1 VTDVKSQEDTPPV
14 LEVRELSVDFR
25 TADGATHAVDSVSW
39 DVRRGET
46 LAIVGESGS
55 GKSVSSLAVMG
66 LLESP
71 PAVISGNAR
80 FDGTELLE
88 LPAAEH
94 RTFCGDKIGMIFQD
108 ALAALNPVYTVGHQL
123 GEALVKRRGMSRGDA
138 RKRAVELLDMVRVPN
153 AKDRVGQ
160 YPHQFSGGMRQRVM
174 IAMSLALDPQV
185 LIADEPTTALDV
197 TVQARVLDLLAEI
210 QADREMALV
219 MITHDLGVVA
229 SLADQ
234 VVVMCAGRVVETGGV
249 ESIYSRPRHPYTQ
262 GLLASIPRLVD
273 PPGVKPEDDLPVFS
287 WRPGPMVP
295 GEVPPLVEVAPGHR
309 VAPVPAGAH
318 GGGDGAAEGGTD
330 E

>member
-1 VTDVKSQEDTPPV
+1 MSSLTPV
-14 LEVRELSVDFR
+14 LSIGVQISK
-25 TADGATHAVDSVSW
+25 
-39 DVRRGET
+39 
-46 LAIVGESGS
+46 AIQNHNPRMPKPE
-55 GKSVSSLAVMG
+55 
-66 LLESP
+66 
-71 PAVISGNAR
+71 R
-80 FDGTELLE
+80 FQRAEELLGKVGIPDPRRTLGMFPHE
-88 LPAAEH
+88 L
-94 RTFCGDKIGMIFQD
+94 
-108 ALAALNPVYTVGHQL
+108 
-123 GEALVKRRGMSRGDA
+123 
-138 RKRAVELLDMVRVPN
+138 
-153 AKDRVGQ
+153 
-160 YPHQFSGGMRQRVM
+160 SGGMKQRVM
-174 IAMSLALDPQV
+174 IAIAVANDPDV
-185 LIADEPTTALDV
+185 IICDEPTTALDV